1 MGIWDQFYEKAKSFF
16 TTSDEPSAS
25 TEPPKPRCYYELLE
39 VERNATDDEIKK
51 SFKKLALRWH
61 PDKNPGREEECAA
74 YFILIQQAY
83 EVLVDPQ
90 ERAFYD
96 RHRENIIYAGVD
108 SQQEKVDTGVKLEP
122 FRSTSCWQHMFTS
135 EEECV
140 EKFYSVYRDLFHQLA
155 AEEYAYIDDP
165 EDRNY
170 PVFGT
175 LNSDY
180 ETVVAPFYAF
190 WLNFSTRRSFA
201 WLDKYNLREA
211 DDRHTARYMERENRR
226 ERTQGRKKRNEEV
239 QRLVEFVR
247 KHDKRVEVA
256 RQRQAERNAF
266 IMKKVEEQQRQAIRK
281 NLEGLKNFEIDT
293 EIQKE
298 HLMDLEQIEAEL
310 DAAFGIVE
318 NKKHE
323 NEGASDEENLSDED
337 DEEQFYCIVC
347 EKSFKSR
354 NVLESHQ
361 RSKKHRQMAELLKI
375 HMCEEDQK
383 LFDGAQNQHSDDENV
398 EEKTKENKKTKKKKE
413 KNEPKINIE
422 EEENSNKNIEEI
434 GNNEEEEGQKED
446 ELTEQENNIP
456 KKMTK
461 TAKRKAAKQALKTE
475 QKKPLP
481 SGPVACEC
489 HTCGEEFDSKS
500 KLHIHLKQSGHAI
513 IKSVVNPPVTFGTN
527 KKAEMKKSK
536 KK

>member
-1 MGIWDQFYEKAKSFF
+1 
-16 TTSDEPSAS
+16 
-25 TEPPKPRCYYELLE
+25 
-39 VERNATDDEIKK
+39 
-51 SFKKLALRWH
+51 
-61 PDKNPGREEECAA
+61 
-74 YFILIQQAY
+74 QAY

-96 RHRENIIYAGVD
+96 RHRENIIYAG
-108 SQQEKVDTGVKLEP
+108 
-122 FRSTSCWQHMFTS
+122 
-135 EEECV
+135 
-140 EKFYSVYRDLFHQLA
+140 KFYSVYRDLFHQLA

-211 DDRHTARYMERENRR
+211 DDRHTARWMERENRR
-226 ERTQGRKKRNEEV
+226 ERAQGKKKRNEEV

-323 NEGASDEENLSDED
+323 NEAASDEENLSDEE

-383 LFDGAQNQHSDDENV
+383 LFD
-398 EEKTKENKKTKKKKE
+398 
-413 KNEPKINIE
+413 
-422 EEENSNKNIEEI
+422 EI
-434 GNNEEEEGQKED
+434 GNNEDEEEKQKDD
-446 ELTEQENNIP
+446 ELIEQENNIP

-475 QKKPLP
+475 ECFKQLKTKETKNLQIAKRKTLKEFLSEPEREEVVEEEEILEEEELNEEEIEEEEIIEEDEIEEEIVEEEEEINQSEERKKIIFISDDNNLNRLEYHVVNVGKIV
-481 SGPVACEC
+481 SDKIQDVFFNLG
-489 HTCGEEFDSKS
+489 
-500 KLHIHLKQSGHAI
+500 KQSC
-513 IKSVVNPPVTFGTN
+513 
-527 KKAEMKKSK
+527 
-536 KK
+536 

>member
-16 TTSDEPSAS
+16 TASDEPNAS

-39 VERNATDDEIKK
+39 VERDATEDEIKK

-61 PDKNPGREEECAA
+61 PDKNPGREDECAA

-108 SQQEKVDTGVKLEP
+108 SQQEKADIGVKLEP
-122 FRSTSCWQHMFTS
+122 FMRTSCWMGMFST
-135 EEECV
+135 
-140 EKFYSVYRDLFHQLA
+140 EKERIENFYSVYRDLFHQLA

-175 LNSDY
+175 LTSDY
-180 ETVVAPFYAF
+180 EMVVAPFYAF

-201 WLDKYNLREA
+201 WLDKWNLKEA
-211 DDRHTARYMERENRR
+211 DDRQSARYMERENKR
-226 ERTQGRKKRNEEV
+226 ERVQGKKQRNEEV
-239 QRLVEFVR
+239 QKLVEFVR
-247 KHDKRVEVA
+247 KHDKRVEQA
-256 RQRQAERNAF
+256 RQKQAERNAF
-266 IMKKVEEQQRQAIRK
+266 IMKKVEEQQRQAIKR
-281 NLEGLKNFEIDT
+281 NLEGLKNFEIDSET
-293 EIQKE
+293 QRE

-310 DAAFGIVE
+310 DAAFGIVV
-318 NKKHE
+318 NKKE
-323 NEGASDEENLSDED
+323 NECNSDEENISVEE
-337 DEEQFYCIVC
+337 DEESFECIIC

-361 RSKKHRQMAELLKI
+361 RSKKHRQMVELLKT
-375 HMCEEDQK
+375 HMCQEDQK
-383 LFDGAQNQHSDDENV
+383 FFEGTQQQQQFDEL
-398 EEKTKENKKTKKKKE
+398 KERGNKKTKNKKE
-413 KNEPKINIE
+413 KNINKIDLEQESCEDIE
-422 EEENSNKNIEEI
+422 DV
-434 GNNEEEEGQKED
+434 NEEEKQKEND
-446 ELTEQENNIP
+446 IIEQENIV

-461 TAKRKAAKQALKTE
+461 TAKRKAAKQALKAE
-475 QKKPLP
+475 QRKIAP
-481 SGPVACEC
+481 SGPVSCEC
-489 HTCGEEFDSKS
+489 LTCGEEFDSKS
-500 KLHIHLKQSGHAI
+500 KLHLHLKQSGHAI
-513 IKSVVNPPVTFGTN
+513 IKTVNPQIVGCSGNN
-527 KKAEMKKSK
+527 KKVEMKKNK

>member
-16 TTSDEPSAS
+16 TTTDEPSAS

-39 VERNATDDEIKK
+39 VDRTATDDEIKK

-96 RHRENIIYAGVD
+96 RHRENIIYSGVD
-108 SQQEKVDTGVKLEP
+108 SQNEKVDTGVQLEP
-122 FRSTSCWQHMFTS
+122 FMSTSLWKGMFTS
-135 EEECV
+135 EDERI
-140 EKFYSVYRDLFHQLA
+140 EKFYSLYRDLFHQLA

-175 LNSDY
+175 LTSDY
-180 ETVVAPFYAF
+180 EMVVAPFYAF

-201 WLDKYNLREA
+201 WLDKYNLRDA
-211 DDRHTARYMERENRR
+211 DDRQTARYMERENRR
-226 ERTQGRKKRNEEV
+226 ERTQGKKRRNEEV
-239 QRLVEFVR
+239 QKLVEFVR
-247 KHDKRVEVA
+247 KHDKRVEIA

-281 NLEGLKNFEIDT
+281 NLEGLKNFEINT

-318 NKKHE
+318 NKKRETDGANDDE
-323 NEGASDEENLSDED
+323 NISDED
-337 DEEQFYCIVC
+337 DDEQFYCIVC

-361 RSKKHRQMAELLKI
+361 RSKKHRQLAEILKT

-383 LFDGAQNQHSDDENV
+383 LFDGAQQQQSD
-398 EEKTKENKKTKKKKE
+398 EEKKKENKKIKNKKE
-413 KNEPKINIE
+413 KNESKINVEQENCKDFEEVDNIE
-422 EEENSNKNIEEI
+422 EEK
-434 GNNEEEEGQKED
+434 QKEN
-446 ELTEQENNIP
+446 ELTGHESLP

-461 TAKRKAAKQALKTE
+461 TAKRKAAKQALKAE
-475 QKKPLP
+475 QKKTIP

-500 KLHIHLKQSGHAI
+500 KLHVHLKQSGHAI
-513 IKSVVNPPVTFGTN
+513 IKSVNPPIASGLN
-527 KKAEMKKSK
+527 KKSETTKSK